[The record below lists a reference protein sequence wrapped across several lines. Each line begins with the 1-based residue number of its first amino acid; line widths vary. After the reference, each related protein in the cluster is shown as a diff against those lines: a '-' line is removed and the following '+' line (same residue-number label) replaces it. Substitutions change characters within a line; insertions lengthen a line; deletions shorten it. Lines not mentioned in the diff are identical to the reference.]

1 MDIYMNTLLWSTDL
15 QPADHSILAPLK
27 EIGYDG
33 IEFCLGSPDRSTYE
47 ALGTSAQ
54 ALGLKLMAVC
64 AAGPDVNA
72 VSPDP
77 AIRKAAAQWIRGCID
92 DVAVAG
98 GTNLGGPFHCVFNH
112 FTGTPVTEDEISRC
126 VEFLQMAGEYGK
138 EKGVTLTPEFLNR
151 YETYFG
157 NTMEQCFN
165 VLEKVNHPNVRA
177 MFDTYHANIEEKSQ
191 TEAIR
196 TIAPFLGH
204 VHISENDR
212 GTPGR
217 GQIDFDT
224 VFATLKEV
232 GFSGTIAIEA
242 FNRQNQVFADAV
254 NVWRDF
260 SPTDEILTEGYQLV
274 RQGTRM
280 LK

>member
-15 QPADHSILAPLK
+15 QPADHGILAPLK

-33 IEFCLGSPDRSTYE
+33 IEFCLGSPDRNAYE

-64 AAGPDVNA
+64 AAGPEVNA

-77 AIRKAAAQWIRGCID
+77 AIRDAASAWMRGCID
-92 DVAVAG
+92 DVAAAG
-98 GTNLGGPFHCVFNH
+98 GTNLGGPFHCAFNH
-112 FTGTPVTEDEISRC
+112 FTGTPVTGDEINRS
-126 VEFLQMAGEYGK
+126 VEFLQSAGDYAQEN
-138 EKGVTLTPEFLNR
+138 GVTLTPEFLNR

-157 NTMEQCFN
+157 NTMAQCAE
-165 VLEKVNHPNVRA
+165 LLAKVDNPNVRA

-191 TEAIR
+191 AEAIR
-196 TIAPFLGH
+196 TIAPFLTH

-254 NVWRDF
+254 NVWRDY

-274 RQGTRM
+274 RQGTRGM
-280 LK
+280 